1 MCRSFWRFV
10 WELLSSILCVLSIAI
25 YAYFWDVIKN
35 FSFEGGGRV
44 RAWKHY
50 KTTDFTDP
58 VSGGLCPYS
67 LPPWVRLWPTFQNSE
82 KSFLKKEEG
91 EEISP
96 LFIIYVLTFCN
107 ICGYIRGTELFS
119 RICNLLIFFLDS
131 SWLKGLDSW
140 WLKGLDSWWLKGLV
154 KLRIFIDFRFS
165 WLISRIDYIG
175 LGKPVY

>member
-35 FSFEGGGRV
+35 FLLKGGRV

-58 VSGGLCPYS
+58 VSGGLCPNS
-67 LPPWVRLWPTFQNSE
+67 LPPWVRLWHTFQNSE

-131 SWLKGLDSW
+131 SWLKGL
-140 WLKGLDSWWLKGLV
+140 V

-165 WLISRIDYIG
+165 WCIN
-175 LGKPVY
+175 

>member
-1 MCRSFWRFV
+1 M
-10 WELLSSILCVLSIAI
+10 
-25 YAYFWDVIKN
+25 K
-35 FSFEGGGRV
+35 GGRV

-140 WLKGLDSWWLKGLV
+140 WLKGFDSWWMKGLDSWWLKGLDSWWLKGLV

-165 WLISRIDYIG
+165 WCIN
-175 LGKPVY
+175 